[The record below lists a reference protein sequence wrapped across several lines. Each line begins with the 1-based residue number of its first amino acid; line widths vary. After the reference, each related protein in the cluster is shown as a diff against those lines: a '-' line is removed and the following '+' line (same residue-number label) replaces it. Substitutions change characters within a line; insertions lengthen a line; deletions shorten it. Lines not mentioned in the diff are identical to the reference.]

1 MSPEYFHSR
10 LTFGEADD
18 YLGGMQRRYWHGYS
32 QARMVEAI
40 IGQLFSKNY
49 KPQTFPW
56 EKPVA
61 DTRPPS
67 EEELASIMADAA
79 AWEAELNGNNK

>member
-40 IGQLFSKNY
+40 IGQLFAKNY

-61 DTRPPS
+61 DTRPPT
-67 EEELASIMADAA
+67 EAEVLRLQREAER
-79 AWEAELNGNNK
+79 WEATLNNK